1 MNARTKTYRSLWTAV
16 AFALL
21 LLAPAA
27 PSHAAGG
34 GLGSLL
40 AWLRLWIGP
49 SATTAHADQGP
60 IIDPNGQPTTMAQ
73 TDQGPII
80 DPFGNPKST
89 AQGGSGPTIDPNG
102 NPKSTAQGDSGP
114 TIDPDG
120 RPR

>member
-1 MNARTKTYRSLWTAV
+1 MNARKKTYRSLWAAA

-34 GLGSLL
+34 GLGGLL

-49 SATTAHADQGP
+49 TATTAQADQGP
-60 IIDPNGQPTTMAQ
+60 IIDL
-73 TDQGPII
+73 
-80 DPFGNPKST
+80 
-89 AQGGSGPTIDPNG
+89 NG
-102 NPKSTAQGDSGP
+102 NPKATAQGDSGP
-114 TIDPDG
+114 IIDPDG